1 MRFVIG
7 VFLFFFGLEIATGQH
22 TNEMTATIDD
32 TTKEISVQQKFT
44 YVNTSETTLNH
55 IYFND
60 WNNAYSSKRTPLAKR
75 FGEQFKKSL
84 HLARNYERGR
94 TTILSV
100 VNNEYSGLNWERTE
114 SLDILK
120 VELQKPLVPSAA
132 VTIFFTYTVKLPK
145 SKFTGYGHSTNGN
158 YYLKDWYL
166 NPAVFDGDWKLYSNK
181 NLEDNY
187 TDVCNTRI
195 NFIFPKSAHI
205 VSNYEESKINDI
217 SIAHQVL
224 LTGDNR
230 KNCEI
235 IITKEKQFTK
245 HINSYLTVKTDL
257 DIKKY
262 DGVLRG
268 ISIEKVSKFIYE
280 NLGEYPH
287 NSLLVSK
294 IDYNKSPLYGSNLL
308 PSFIRLYEEQ
318 FQFEMTF
325 LKTALNYHLKETLFL
340 DPRKDRWINDAVVNY
355 LMIKYVNTFHKDQKL
370 TGKLS
375 KVWGFR
381 KYNLAK
387 QSFNDQYYLL
397 QMFAVR
403 RNDDQTLSTSND
415 SLIWF
420 NHKIANRYKAGLG
433 LAYLS
438 EYVGYDIVDS
448 TIKDF
453 YQEYKLKPKTKSAD
467 FGELLREK
475 TELDIDWFFKEYV
488 DSRNIIDFKIKKAKI
503 EGDSITIKIK
513 NKKGSNIPIS
523 VFGLKKDSVISKYW
537 FKDIDSTKTVKIPYN
552 GEKRLVLNY
561 DKKIPEINQRDNW
574 KNLGGFL
581 ASNKK
586 LKFQFF
592 KDTENPYYNQIFYV
606 PEVRFNLDNGINPR
620 LKITNKTF
628 LERPFTF
635 SVSPGYSFAEKSLL
649 GSAGFGVITN
659 LQNKKLNFTRYSLN
673 ISTAFFAENS
683 RFTTLTPAV
692 SFSWRPE
699 DRISNRRQG
708 FLARYRTIFRDI
720 DENLIDQIDT
730 ENDFSVLNFRY
741 TDVDNNILNFKRW
754 RIDAQLADRF
764 SRVSFEWESRML
776 FDNNRQLNLRFFA
789 GKFITNNTD
798 SDFFSFALDRPSD
811 YLFDLNYLARS
822 DDSGLAS
829 QQIIITE
836 GGFKSIFDDRFGNDW
851 ILTGNASFNIWQW
864 VELYGDIGA
873 IKNNGENARFVY
885 DSGVRLNLVTDFFEL
900 YFPVYSTNGF
910 EIAQPN
916 YNERIRFVITPS
928 IKTLTRLFTRK
939 WF

>member
-1 MRFVIG
+1 MLSYV
-7 VFLFFFGLEIATGQH
+7 AMAQH
-22 TNEMTATIDD
+22 TNEMTATVNDK
-32 TTKEISVQQKFT
+32 TKEINILQKFT
-44 YVNTSETTLNH
+44 YINNSETTLDY

-60 WNNAYSSKRTPLAKR
+60 WNNAYSNKKTPLAKR
-75 FGEQFKKSL
+75 FGDKFNKSL
-84 HLARNYERGR
+84 HLAKKQDRGR
-94 TTILSV
+94 TIIKTI
-100 VNNEYSGLNWERTE
+100 VNSKYGGLDWEHTKN
-114 SLDILK
+114 SDILK
-120 VELQKPLVPSAA
+120 VALHKSLQPSDS

-145 SKFTGYGHSTNGN
+145 DKYTGYGHGSNGN

-166 NPAVFDGDWKLYSNK
+166 NPVAFDGEWKLYSNK
-181 NLEDNY
+181 NLDDIY
-187 TDVCNTRI
+187 TDVCNTKI
-195 NFIFPKSAHI
+195 NFIFPKNTYLA
-205 VSNYEESKINDI
+205 SNFTESKINNI
-217 SIAHQVL
+217 SLAQQIT
-224 LTGDNR
+224 LTGENA

-235 IITKEKQFTK
+235 IITPEKRFTK
-245 HINSYLTVKTDL
+245 HVTEYLTVKTD
-257 DIKKY
+257 ISVKKY
-262 DGVLRG
+262 DE
-268 ISIEKVSKFIYE
+268 ISQILSIDKVSKFIKE
-280 NLGEYPH
+280 NLGEYSH
-287 NSLLVSK
+287 ESLLVSK
-294 IDYNKSPLYGSNLL
+294 IDYNKSPLYGPNLL
-308 PSFIRLYEEQ
+308 PKFIKLYDEQ
-318 FQFEMTF
+318 FQFELTF
-325 LKTALNYHLKETLFL
+325 LKTALNNYLKETLYL
-340 DPRKDRWINDAVVNY
+340 DPRKERWVNDAIVNY
-355 LMIKYVNTFHKDQKL
+355 LMIKYVNTFHDKQKFA
-370 TGKLS
+370 GKLS
-375 KVWGFR
+375 KIWGLR
-381 KYNLAK
+381 SYNLAK
-387 QSFNDQYYLL
+387 QSFNDQYYIL

-403 RNDDQTLSTSND
+403 RNEDQKLSTAND

-433 LAYLS
+433 LSYLS
-438 EYVGYDIVDS
+438 EYIGYDVVDA
-448 TIKDF
+448 TVKDF
-453 YQEYKLKPKTKSAD
+453 YKDYKLKPRTKSENLD
-467 FGELLREK
+467 QLIREK

-488 DSRNIIDFKIKKAKI
+488 ESRNFIDFKIKKAKI
-503 EGDSITIKIK
+503 EGDSIMVKIK

-537 FKDIDSTKTVKIPYN
+537 FTDIDSTKTVRIPYN

-606 PEVRFNLDNGINPR
+606 PEVRFNVDNGINPR

-635 SVSPGYSFAEKSLL
+635 NVSPGYSFVEKALL
-649 GSAGFGVITN
+649 GSVGFSIRN
-659 LQNKKLNFTRYSLN
+659 NYQDRKLNFSRYSFN
-673 ISTAFFAENS
+673 VSTAFFGENS
-683 RFTTLTPAV
+683 RFTTLTPSAF
-692 SFSWRPE
+692 FSWRPKYQ
-699 DRISNRRQG
+699 ISNKRQG
-708 FLARYRTIFRDI
+708 LLIRYRTIFRDI
-720 DENLIDQIDT
+720 DESLIGEFDT

-741 TDVDNNILNFKRW
+741 GNTDNDIINFRSW
-754 RIDAQLADRF
+754 SIDAQIADRF
-764 SRVSFEWESRML
+764 SRVSFEWERRDL

-789 GKFITNNTD
+789 GKFITNNTN

-822 DDSGLAS
+822 AQTGLAS

-851 ILTGNASFNIWQW
+851 IVTGNASFNVWQW

-873 IKNNGENARFVY
+873 IKNRGENARFVY

-900 YFPVYSTNGF
+900 YFPVYSNNGY

-916 YNERIRFVITPS
+916 YGERIRFVITPS

>member
-1 MRFVIG
+1 MFITFSQGVI
-7 VFLFFFGLEIATGQH
+7 AQH

-32 TTKEISVQQKFT
+32 ETKEISIKQKFT
-44 YVNTSETTLNH
+44 YVNTSETTLDH
-55 IYFND
+55 LYFND
-60 WNNAYSSKRTPLAKR
+60 WNNAYSSKTTPLAKR
-75 FGEQFKKSL
+75 FGEEFKKSL
-84 HLARNYERGR
+84 HLARNNDRGR

-100 VNNEYSGLNWERTE
+100 VESDYSGLSWERTK

-120 VELQKPLVPSAA
+120 VVLKKPLLPSEAI
-132 VTIFFTYTVKLPK
+132 TIFFTYTVKLPK
-145 SKFTGYGHSTNGN
+145 KRFTGYGFNTNGN

-187 TDVCNTRI
+187 TDICNTSI
-195 NFIFPKSAHI
+195 NFIFPKNTNI
-205 VSNYEESKINDI
+205 VTNYDESTVNDI
-217 SIAHQVL
+217 SKANQISL
-224 LTGDNR
+224 RGDNR
-230 KNCEI
+230 TNCEI

-245 HINSYLTVKTDL
+245 HSTKYLTVKTDL
-257 DIKKY
+257 ELKKG
-262 DGVLRG
+262 DKISQA
-268 ISIEKVSKFIYE
+268 ISIEKVSKFISE

-287 NSLLVSK
+287 KSLLVSK

-308 PSFIRLYEEQ
+308 PSFIRLYQEE

-325 LKTALNYHLKETLFL
+325 LKTALNYQLKESLFL
-340 DPRKDRWINDAVVNY
+340 DPRKERWVNDAIVNY
-355 LMIKYVNTFHKDQKL
+355 LMIKYVNTFYKDK
-370 TGKLS
+370 KLS
-375 KVWGFR
+375 GRLSNIWGFR
-381 KYNLAK
+381 NYNIAQ

-397 QMFAVR
+397 QMFVVR
-403 RNDDQTLSTSND
+403 RNDDQKLSTPND

-438 EYVGYDIVDS
+438 EYIGYDTVDS
-448 TIKDF
+448 VVKHF
-453 YQEYKLKPKTKSAD
+453 YEDYKLKPKTKALY
-467 FGELLREK
+467 FGELLKEN
-475 TELDIDWFFKEYV
+475 TEFDIDWFFKEYI
-488 DSRNIIDFKIKKAKI
+488 DSRTNIDFKIKNAKI
-503 EGDSITIKIK
+503 EGDSITLKIK

-523 VFGLKKDSVISKYW
+523 VFGLKKDAVISKYW
-537 FKDIDSTKTVKIPYN
+537 FTGIDSTKTVKIPYN

-586 LKFQFF
+586 FKFQFF
-592 KDTENPYYNQIFYV
+592 KDTENPYYNQIFYI
-606 PEVRFNLDNGINPR
+606 PEVRFNVDNGINPR

-635 SVSPGYSFAEKSLL
+635 SVSPGYSFAEKALL
-649 GSAGFGVITN
+649 GSAGFGLKTN
-659 LQNKKLNFTRYSLN
+659 LQNKKLNFTRYAFN
-673 ISTAFFAENS
+673 ISTAFFDENS
-683 RFTTLTPAV
+683 RFTTLTPSV
-692 SFSWRPE
+692 GFSWRPE
-699 DRISNRRQG
+699 DRISNVSKR
-708 FLARYRTIFRDI
+708 FLARYRTIFRDF
-720 DENLIDQIDT
+720 DENLINPIDT

-741 TDVDNNILNFKRW
+741 SERDNNILNFKRW
-754 RIDAQLADRF
+754 AIDAQLADRF
-764 SRVSFEWESRML
+764 SRVSFEWDRRIL
-776 FDNNRQLNLRFFA
+776 FDNNKQLNLRFFA

-811 YLFDLNYLARS
+811 YLFDLSYLSRS
-822 DDSGLAS
+822 ATSGLAS

-851 ILTGNASFNIWQW
+851 VVTGNASINIWQW

-873 IKNNGENARFVY
+873 IKNTGENARFVY
-885 DSGVRLNLVTDFFEL
+885 DSGVRLNLVTGFFEL
-900 YFPVYSTNGF
+900 YFPVYSNNGY
-910 EIAQPN
+910 EIFQPN
-916 YNERIRFVITPS
+916 YNDRIRFVITPS